1 MNASHGTLISFVEL
15 LISQFLE
22 KSSGNQMSSFMRCE
36 SATHTD
42 MKCSLLQNQT
52 QTGSKG
58 DTFIHFVQIK
68 VCQKSVSWPE
78 RSIFWIKLDSHCKIN
93 TFGMLNLWKSQW
105 NEGHNSFSHSWIWNT
120 FYLQWNVNRTAE
132 GSC

>member
-52 QTGSKG
+52 QTDSKG

-68 VCQKSVSWPE
+68 VCQKVFPGL
-78 RSIFWIKLDSHCKIN
+78 RDQYLLQNKYFWHVKSLKI
-93 TFGMLNLWKSQW
+93 TVK
-105 NEGHNSFSHSWIWNT
+105 
-120 FYLQWNVNRTAE
+120 
-132 GSC
+132 